1 MFDPETVLFL
11 GQRGIIDRSNQD
23 TGMRHTQ
30 TQHNTGFTLIELMIV
45 LSIAAILASIAAPSF
60 QWIMSRTRL
69 STQAND
75 LITALSLARSEA
87 VKRGVRV
94 TVCKSSSGT
103 GCTTG
108 GDFQQ
113 GWIVFVDNTQVAGNA
128 AGILDGT
135 DTLLRAF
142 GVIQG
147 STLDGGANFAK
158 WISYLPSGRS
168 RGDTGLANGTFSL
181 CNDHKGRSI
190 AVNTSGR
197 VSVQEV
203 TSC

>member
-1 MFDPETVLFL
+1 
-11 GQRGIIDRSNQD
+11 
-23 TGMRHTQ
+23 MRHTQ
-30 TQHNTGFTLIELMIV
+30 YNAGFTLIELMIV
-45 LSIAAILASIAAPSF
+45 LSIAAILASIAVPSF

-69 STQAND
+69 STQSND

-103 GCTTG
+103 VCTTG
-108 GDFQQ
+108 GDFRQ
-113 GWIVFVDNTQVAGNA
+113 GWIVFVDGDTAGT
-128 AGILDGT
+128 LDGT
-135 DTLLRAF
+135 DALLRTF
-142 GVIQG
+142 GAIQG
-147 STLDGGANFAK
+147 STFDGGANFGK

-190 AVNTSGR
+190 VVNTSGR